1 MLPLEG
7 IKVVDLSRTLAGPYA
22 AMLLSDMGAEVI
34 KIEENTIGDESR
46 RFTPPQ
52 WNGESCYF
60 LSANRNKKGIT
71 VNLKTAEGIEIV
83 KKLVE
88 EADVVVENFRTGT
101 MEKLG
106 LGYDVLQQINPKLVY
121 CSISGFGRTGPA
133 KDRAGYDVLLQAY
146 SGLMSVTGT
155 EETPVKA
162 GTSVVDLTAG
172 MFAAF
177 SMVSALMGAQKSGKG
192 QHLDVSLLDCQVS
205 FLNHMATGFMANG
218 TYPKRMGTAHGTL
231 VPYGGFRC
239 KDGDIVLAVAND
251 GLWQRFCQALGWQ
264 DIVNDERFVTNYL
277 RVENRNM
284 LENIING
291 RFALL
296 NSVDITTKL
305 DEAGVP
311 CGPIQTI
318 EQVLTDP
325 QVLAREMM
333 VSIPHPNVPDL
344 KVPAFPVK
352 FSETPAVVQSP
363 PPLLGQHTDE
373 VLEML
378 GYSEEARQ
386 QLKEANVI

>member
-7 IKVVDLSRTLAGPYA
+7 IKVVDLSRTLAGPYS

-34 KIEENTIGDESR
+34 KVEENTIGDESR

-71 VNLKTAEGIEIV
+71 VNLKTEEGIRIV
-83 KKLVE
+83 KQLVE
-88 EADVVVENFRTGT
+88 EADVIVENFRTGT

-106 LGYDVLQQINPKLVY
+106 LGYDVLRAINPKLVY

-177 SMVSALMGAQKSGKG
+177 SMVSALMGAQKTGKG
-192 QHLDVSLLDCQVS
+192 QHLDVSLLDCQVA

-218 TYPKRMGTAHGTL
+218 IYPKRMGTAHGTL

-251 GLWQRFCQALGWQ
+251 GLWQRLCQALGWQ

-277 RVENRNM
+277 RVENRDM

-296 NSVDITTKL
+296 NSSDITSKL

-311 CGPIQTI
+311 CGPIQNI

-363 PPLLGQHTDE
+363 PPLLGQHTAE
-373 VLEML
+373 VLANL
-378 GYSEEARQ
+378 GYDVEAQ
-386 QLKEANVI
+386 QKLKEANVI